1 MIHNFSGSKPHHPD
15 LLESKA
21 CQINTVDIQEE
32 VVRIDD
38 DLKDSEGELY
48 EDADCI
54 TALIMSVGHH
64 MNF

>member
-15 LLESKA
+15 LPESKA
-21 CQINTVDIQEE
+21 CQMDTMDVQEE
-32 VVRIDD
+32 AGLAND
-38 DLKDSEGELY
+38 DLNDSEGELF